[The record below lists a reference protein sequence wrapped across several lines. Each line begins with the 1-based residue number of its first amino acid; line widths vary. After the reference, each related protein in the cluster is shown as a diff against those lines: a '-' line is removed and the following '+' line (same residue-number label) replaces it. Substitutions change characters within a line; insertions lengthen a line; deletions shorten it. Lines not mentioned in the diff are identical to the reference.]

1 MHATPR
7 YSRVASYICLGLFLA
22 ACGDSPAGPSAA
34 PSVRAVVGAG
44 VTDTVDT
51 QLVQALIVEVRASGG
66 ALVRGVLVRFE
77 AQAPAT
83 NPSPFFQPA
92 AYVCALDAASCGGP
106 FGGGGELF
114 ADTTDAEG
122 RVLATVRL
130 GHVAGRAV
138 VKLVVP
144 EFGLEDSAIFT
155 VTPGRA
161 VRFSALATDTT
172 LDIGE
177 TITLRGRLFDRY
189 DNPLSDATTLSAGP
203 GSAVTVDAA
212 AGTVTARDMG
222 TQWVYTRSGSLV
234 DSTRVSVVPAGRILV
249 WSSLE
254 RVVRIVNLNGS
265 DERTIVSNV
274 SSSMGAFPR
283 FDPTRHSVTLHAG
296 DAAFGEPT
304 GTVIVVDTTGSPR
317 RDISAPN
324 GMDMVIAT
332 RQLADGTVLVVGRS
346 STDASHPGFSVWRIA
361 SNNTTTFVV
370 ALPDLEATYGGA
382 DISHNGA
389 KVVYIATPT
398 SGPELR
404 VLDVASGATTLL
416 EANSST
422 ASPRWSAQDD
432 RVAFLSGP
440 PASGGAVTILNADG
454 SGRRGLGNFL
464 FSPGIS
470 WSPDGTYIIGR
481 VSDNFSGL
489 RVVRL
494 SDGANITLFAEFC

>member
-1 MHATPR
+1 
-7 YSRVASYICLGLFLA
+7 
-22 ACGDSPAGPSAA
+22 
-34 PSVRAVVGAG
+34 VVGAG
-44 VTDTVDT
+44 VTDTVDA

-66 ALVRGVLVRFE
+66 GLVKGVLVRLE
-77 AQAPAT
+77 AQAPDP
-83 NPSPFFQPA
+83 NPSPYFQPA
-92 AYVCALDAASCGGP
+92 AYVCALDASTCGGP
-106 FGGGGELF
+106 FGGSGELF
-114 ADTTDAEG
+114 TDTTDAEG

-155 VTPGRA
+155 VTPGRP
-161 VRFSALATDTT
+161 VRFGALAADTT
-172 LDIGE
+172 LDIGQ
-177 TITLRGRLFDRY
+177 TVSLRGRLYDRY

-203 GSAVTVDAA
+203 GNAITVDAA

-234 DSTRVSVVPAGRILV
+234 DSTRVSVVPAGRLLV

-254 RVVRIVNLNGS
+254 RVVRLINLNGS

-283 FDPTRHSVTLHAG
+283 FDPTRHSITLHAG

-304 GTVIVVDTTGSPR
+304 GAVIVVDTTGSPR
-317 RDISAPN
+317 RDFSAPH

-346 STDASHPGFSVWRIA
+346 ATDASHPDFSVWRLA
-361 SNNTTTFVV
+361 TDNTTTFVL
-370 ALPDLEATYGGA
+370 ALPELGPTYGGA

-389 KVVYIATPT
+389 KVAYIATPT
-398 SGPELR
+398 SSGPELR
-404 VLDVASGATTLL
+404 VLDVASGATTVL
-416 EANSST
+416 EASST

-432 RVAFLSGP
+432 RVAFLSGS
-440 PASGGAVTILNADG
+440 PASGGAVTIINADG
-454 SGRRGLGNFL
+454 SGRRGLGNFS

-470 WSPDGTYIIGR
+470 WSPDGTYIVGR
-481 VSDNFSGL
+481 DSDNFSGL

-494 SDGANITLFAEFC
+494 SDGANTTIRFSPAATGCCRDYWQPDWR

>member
-1 MHATPR
+1 
-7 YSRVASYICLGLFLA
+7 
-22 ACGDSPAGPSAA
+22 
-34 PSVRAVVGAG
+34 
-44 VTDTVDT
+44 
-51 QLVQALIVEVRASGG
+51 
-66 ALVRGVLVRFE
+66 
-77 AQAPAT
+77 
-83 NPSPFFQPA
+83 
-92 AYVCALDAASCGGP
+92 
-106 FGGGGELF
+106 
-114 ADTTDAEG
+114 
-122 RVLATVRL
+122 
-130 GHVAGRAV
+130 
-138 VKLVVP
+138 
-144 EFGLEDSAIFT
+144 
-155 VTPGRA
+155 
-161 VRFSALATDTT
+161 
-172 LDIGE
+172 
-177 TITLRGRLFDRY
+177 
-189 DNPLSDATTLSAGP
+189 
-203 GSAVTVDAA
+203 
-212 AGTVTARDMG
+212 MG

-283 FDPTRHSVTLHAG
+283 LDPTRHSVTLHTG

-389 KVVYIATPT
+389 KVVYTATPT

-454 SGRRGLGNFL
+454 SGRRGLGNFF

-470 WSPDGTYIIGR
+470 WSPDGTYIVGR
-481 VSDNFSGL
+481 DSDNSSGL

-494 SDGANITLFAEFC
+494 SDGANITLRFNAEAGCCRDYWQPDWR